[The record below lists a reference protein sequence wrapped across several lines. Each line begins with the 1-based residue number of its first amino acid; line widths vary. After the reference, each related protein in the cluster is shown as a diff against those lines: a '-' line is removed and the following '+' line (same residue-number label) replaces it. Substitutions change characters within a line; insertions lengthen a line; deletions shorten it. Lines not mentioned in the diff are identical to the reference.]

1 METWAGVNSFLD
13 DIDGAFPAIGLQKLL
28 QSAKVDLISFM

>member
-13 DIDGAFPAIGLQKLL
+13 GIDGAFPAIGLQNQRKL
-28 QSAKVDLISFM
+28 I